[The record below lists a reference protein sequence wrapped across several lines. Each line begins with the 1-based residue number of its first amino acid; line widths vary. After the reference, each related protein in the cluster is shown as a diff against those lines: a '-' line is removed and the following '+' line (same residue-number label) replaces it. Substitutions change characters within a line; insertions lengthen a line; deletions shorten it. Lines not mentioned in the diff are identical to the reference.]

1 MSVIRSICVRTAN
14 SLLRALAITAF
25 LGCFVGSAAEAEEPP
40 TRIIVMHGAAD
51 WISVEGWIGKD
62 SASDLRI
69 VLDSLGNRKLP
80 IVLDSPGGSVTAAL
94 KMGEM
99 IRAARLSV
107 AVGHTWHCSDLKA
120 KCNSIS
126 ARTSE
131 WEGRVDPTQG
141 VCYSACPFILAGG
154 VRRMLSPFGYLG
166 VHQTVLVQ
174 DETWNQDEFI
184 YKTIHGKR
192 HVVDRYVINSKTLSE
207 RRTPDLSEATRSKFL
222 DYFKRMGVDPSIV
235 DMMMSAPP
243 DKLRMI
249 SVDEAMKIGL
259 LTDPDSAYDLVAAGD
274 CPVGQ
279 AIKTCKAAPPTTPLV
294 VHGNGQPAAEPDLSG
309 KWMFDL
315 MTPSVKQ

>member
-1 MSVIRSICVRTAN
+1 MLAIRSIRIRTGN
-14 SLLRALAITAF
+14 SLLMALAVTAF
-25 LGCFVGSAAEAEEPP
+25 LGCFVGGVAEAEEPAM
-40 TRIIVMHGAAD
+40 RVVVMHGTTD
-51 WISVEGWIGKD
+51 WISVEGWIGRD

-80 IVLDSPGGSVTAAL
+80 IVLDSSGGSVLGAL

-99 IRAARLSV
+99 IRAAGLSV
-107 AVGHTWHCSDLKA
+107 AVGHTLHCSDPKP

-131 WEGRVDPTQG
+131 WEGRVEPAQG
-141 VCYSACPFILAGG
+141 VCYSACSFILAGG
-154 VRRMLSPFGYLG
+154 IRRMLSPFGYLG

-174 DETWNQDEFI
+174 DETLTQDELI

-192 HVVDRYVINSKTLSE
+192 HVVDRYVVSSKTLSE
-207 RRTPDLSEATRSKFL
+207 RRSPDLSEATRNKYL

-249 SVDEAMKIGL
+249 SADEATKIGL

-279 AIKTCKAAPPTTPLV
+279 AIKTCRAAPPATPR
-294 VHGNGQPAAEPDLSG
+294 GSGQPTSAPDLSG

-315 MTPSVKQ
+315 MAPSMKQ

>member
-1 MSVIRSICVRTAN
+1 MLVVRSICIRTGRC
-14 SLLRALAITAF
+14 LLVALTVAVFFA
-25 LGCFVGSAAEAEEPP
+25 CFVASVAQAEEPAM
-40 TRIIVMHGAAD
+40 RIVVMHGTAD

-80 IVLDSPGGSVTAAL
+80 IVLDSSGGSVTAAL

-107 AVGHTWHCSDLKA
+107 AVGHTWHCSDPKA

-126 ARTSE
+126 ARTLE
-131 WEGRVDPTQG
+131 WEGTVEPAQG
-141 VCYSACPFILAGG
+141 VCYSACSFILAGG
-154 VRRMLSPFGYLG
+154 IRRMLSPFGYLG

-174 DETWNQDEFI
+174 GETLTQDELI
-184 YKTIHGKR
+184 YKTIHGKHR
-192 HVVDRYVINSKTLSE
+192 VVDRYVVSSKTLSE
-207 RRTPDLSEATRSKFL
+207 RRTPDLSEATRNKYL
-222 DYFKRMGVDPSIV
+222 DYFKEMGVDPSIV

-249 SVDEAMKIGL
+249 SADEAIKIGL
-259 LTDPDSAYDLVAAGD
+259 LTDQDSAYDLVAAGD

-294 VHGNGQPAAEPDLSG
+294 ERGNGQPAAEPDLSG
-309 KWMFDL
+309 KWMFDV
-315 MTPSVKQ
+315 MTPPLKQ